1 MAMIDIENL
10 VYTNVRNAVKTYN
23 ANISTSGNY
32 ADVPSSFPHVSVEE
46 TDNAAVANAISTS
59 DREYAANVTFTV
71 NIFTN
76 TATAKTD
83 AKAIAAVVN
92 DAFTDMGFV
101 RSMKQEMPNI
111 DRTIYRLIMRFQ
123 ATVWRAFDGED
134 GHYNITA
141 R

>member
-10 VYTNVRNAVKTYN
+10 VYTNVRTAVKGAKPLTSVSGTY
-23 ANISTSGNY
+23 T
-32 ADVPSSFPHVSVEE
+32 DTPSSFPHVSIEE
-46 TDNAAVANAISTS
+46 TNSAVRADMSSANS
-59 DREYAANVTFTV
+59 REYAADVTYTV
-71 NIFTN
+71 NIYTN
-76 TATAKTD
+76 TSTAKTD
-83 AKAIAAVVN
+83 AKELAVVVN

>member
-1 MAMIDIENL
+1 MIDIENL
-10 VYTNVRNAVKTYN
+10 VYTNVRNAIKTYN
-23 ANISTSGNY
+23 SAVSVSGTY
-32 ADVPSSFPHVSVEE
+32 DPVPSHFPHVSIEE
-46 TDNAAVANAISTS
+46 TDSYIVASELSAN
-59 DREYAANVTFTV
+59 DRERAVNVTYTAT
-71 NIFTN
+71 IYTN

-83 AKAIAAVVN
+83 GKELAAVVN
-92 DAFTDMGFV
+92 DAFTGMGFV

-123 ATVWRAFDGED
+123 ALVWRAYDGVE